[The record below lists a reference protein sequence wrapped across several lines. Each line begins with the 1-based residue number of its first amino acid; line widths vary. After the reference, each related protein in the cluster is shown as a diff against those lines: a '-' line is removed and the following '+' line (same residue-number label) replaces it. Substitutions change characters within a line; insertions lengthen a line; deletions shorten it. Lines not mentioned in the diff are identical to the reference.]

1 MNIQESLDINDT
13 VRISSR
19 AFEASPYLA
28 RYDDPNMIRGVYA
41 GRFFTIITVRIRFKN
56 TGPCGAKR

>member
-41 GRFFTIITVRIRFKN
+41 GL
-56 TGPCGAKR
+56 